1 MRVAIEDNIVRKEFF
16 QLIKSSFGEDWKK
29 IGEKFNILRQTFD
42 CYRSGKTSMPE
53 ELFEKLVKILEEKS
67 QNKFRLCSKRMPE
80 YMGQIKGGK
89 GAYKKNFK
97 EFERGRTK
105 GLLAIKKYQKKESA
119 RKQIKISE
127 IKLTEDL
134 CEVIGAFI
142 GDGFFNCYNNRTYQ
156 IEFSGD
162 SRYDLEYYQQKIQ

>member
-1 MRVAIEDNIVRKEFF
+1 MHLTFRLDIS
-16 QLIKSSFGEDWKK
+16 QLILITAEN
-29 IGEKFNILRQTFD
+29 FN
-42 CYRSGKTSMPE
+42 
-53 ELFEKLVKILEEKS
+53 
-67 QNKFRLCSKRMPE
+67 NK
-80 YMGQIKGGK
+80 Y
-89 GAYKKNFK
+89 
-97 EFERGRTK
+97 
-105 GLLAIKKYQKKESA
+105 GLYFSEYQKKESA

-162 SRYDLEYYQQKIQ
+162 SRYDLEYYQQKIIPSFKAIAPGLNPHILKVKNKNSIKKWKSKIN